1 MIVKST
7 VLGIIALLAS
17 LGVGEAQSAANI
29 SNAVTTGWHLVHA
42 ANCYTVSDGATTWLY
57 VFPKEGGFFATNN
70 PGFQTSIAPACQ
82 TGNLIGFH
90 VDDSSGAWSQFL
102 TSVNGSTG

>member
-7 VLGIIALLAS
+7 ALGMIALLAS
-17 LGVGEAQSAANI
+17 LAVGEAQSPANI
-29 SNAVTTGWHLVHA
+29 SDAVRTGWHLVHA

-57 VFPKEGGFFATNN
+57 VFPQEGGFFATNN

-82 TGNLIGFH
+82 TGNLIAFH

-102 TSVNGSTG
+102 ASTSR